1 MGAAWEWKK
10 GRWLPSV
17 TSLPSDA
24 LSSVRLQQSP
34 SVAAVLD
41 QSNLDGLGLLVV
53 FKTDQVGIY
62 SLVLCIHVHVCILYK
77 MYDIYMLP
85 LLVMHR

>member
-1 MGAAWEWKK
+1 MYLVLVLNGV
-10 GRWLPSV
+10 WLPSL

-24 LSSVRLQQSP
+24 LSSVKSP

-41 QSNLDGLGLLVV
+41 QSNLDGLGLLVI

-62 SLVLCIHVHVCILYK
+62 SLVLCMYNVFTCMYMNVCVAIARHSVYTCS
-77 MYDIYMLP
+77 Y
-85 LLVMHR
+85 